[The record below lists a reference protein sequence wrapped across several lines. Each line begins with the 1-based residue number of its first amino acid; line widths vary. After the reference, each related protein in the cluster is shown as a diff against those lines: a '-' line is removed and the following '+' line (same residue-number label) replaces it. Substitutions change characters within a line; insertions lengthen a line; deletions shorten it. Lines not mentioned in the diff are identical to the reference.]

1 MLKSLW
7 ILPVL
12 LLFAAIGA
20 SNAQADPMFTY
31 TYTYAPVAGSTFSF
45 TTVALDPAVA
55 LGTPEAGII
64 TSSFTGSYSGTVLVA
79 YVLDGSSPLV
89 PGANLLTQ
97 VTGGPFLGPPED
109 FFSPS
114 DYTTAGT
121 YVGACVA
128 NCPVSNPVTDT
139 LTVTPV
145 PEPSTSGLMML
156 GIGLVLVMRKR
167 LAKGLSLA
175 C

>member
-7 ILPVL
+7 IVAVL
-12 LLFAAIGA
+12 LLFAAIGG
-20 SNAQADPMFTY
+20 SNAQADTLFTY
-31 TYTYAPVAGSTFSF
+31 TYTYTPVPGSTFSF

-55 LGTPEAGII
+55 LGTPQTGII
-64 TSSFTGSYSGTVLVA
+64 TSSFTGFYSGTVLVA
-79 YVLDGSSPLV
+79 YELDGSTPLA

-97 VTGGPFLGPPED
+97 VTGGPLLGPPED

-121 YVGACVA
+121 YVGACA
-128 NCPVSNPVTDT
+128 DNCPVGSPVTDT
-139 LTVTPV
+139 LTVTPT
-145 PEPSTSGLMML
+145 PEPSTCGLMML

-167 LAKGLSLA
+167 LAQGLSLA
-175 C
+175 S